1 MTWGR
6 PLDIWSGIRIPW
18 GTRVFR
24 SSNCKG
30 GTERGREE
38 REGGR
43 VREEREGGREMEREG
58 GRVKGGGR
66 EKERQGGKKG
76 GREGGREKGKE
87 GRR

>member
-30 GTERGREE
+30 G
-38 REGGR
+38 REG
-43 VREEREGGREMEREG
+43 EREGGRERERERG
-58 GRVKGGGR
+58 GGGR
-66 EKERQGGKKG
+66 ESKGRGERE
-76 GREGGREKGKE
+76 RETGW
-87 GRR
+87 